1 MYRSD
6 AQAPE
11 LGSAARVC
19 GRRGTRRYSLS
30 ETTRLRR
37 RPACSRPATVINSV
51 STIPTQLQKWPVDIG
66 KVHLNL
72 LSAL

>member
-11 LGSAARVC
+11 LGYAARVC
-19 GRRGTRRYSLS
+19 GSRGTRRYSLS
-30 ETTRLRR
+30 KTTRSPR
-37 RPACSRPATVINSV
+37 RPACCRLATDINSV
-51 STIPTQLQKWPVDIG
+51 LTIPTQLQKWPVDIG

-72 LSAL
+72 LSVL